1 MSTLLLDACAG
12 CAQIIS
18 SGNIANATNGQDV
31 EIANTICC
39 SIVTLTGILVG
50 GFLIWKLMD
59 YIAKGV
65 AAYYMRKCE
74 VEDIFRKQQA
84 DEKDSIEKKP
94 QLTLEQKE
102 KNRFLEFCY
111 EMAKS
116 TEMDNL
122 DMKKECWDILKE
134 RVNISP
140 KSQKSNGN

>member
-18 SGNIANATNGQDV
+18 SSNIANATNGQDV
-31 EIANTICC
+31 EIARIICC

-65 AAYYMRKCE
+65 AACYLRKCE
-74 VEDIFRKQQA
+74 EEDISRKQQI
-84 DEKDSIEKKP
+84 DEKNNIDKKP
-94 QLTLEQKE
+94 QLTPEQKE

-116 TEMDNL
+116 TEMDDL
-122 DMKKECWDILKE
+122 EMKKECWEILKE
-134 RVNISP
+134 SVNISP
-140 KSQKSNGN
+140 KIKEENGN